1 MRHTPKKTF
10 DPLSSWL
17 VISFFGL
24 IVVCVV
30 AAMSVAY
37 FGRRGQRLRENWPS
51 ANGSP
56 TGTRIVREPPTER
69 FPITMYVG
77 ECSVEY
83 TVADKQYSVWVASG
97 YLDQDP
103 KFIADKM
110 QECPVSRYAIHYNP
124 QNPADSFGERLD
136 GPP

>member
-17 VISFFGL
+17 VISVFGL

-30 AAMSVAY
+30 AAMCVTY

-51 ANGSP
+51 ATGSP
-56 TGTRIVREPPTER
+56 TGTRIVREPPKER
-69 FPITMYVG
+69 FPITVYVG

-103 KFIADKM
+103 KLIADKM
-110 QECPVSRYAIHYNP
+110 SEEAGRK
-124 QNPADSFGERLD
+124 
-136 GPP
+136 